1 MSRSKIWR
9 DQQGVAAVEFA
20 ITAPVFFMILIALI
34 EGGLLL
40 WTQVGLQHGAEM
52 AARCTTIDTG
62 ICGSTT
68 QTQSYAAEQSYGL
81 NPPPSTFT
89 VTSAGCGNQV
99 TANYPFPLL
108 STYFGMT
115 SLQISAQSCFPT

>member
-1 MSRSKIWR
+1 MRPGYICHDERGTS
-9 DQQGVAAVEFA
+9 AVEFA
-20 ITAPVFFMILIALI
+20 LTAPLFFMILIALI
-34 EGGLLL
+34 EGALLL

-62 ICGSTT
+62 TCGSPA
-68 QTQSYAAEQSYGL
+68 QTQSYAAQQSYGL

-89 VTSAGCGNQV
+89 VSATSCGNQV

>member
-1 MSRSKIWR
+1 MRCSKIWR

-40 WTQVGLQHGAEM
+40 WTQVGLQHGTEM
-52 AARCTTIDTG
+52 AARCTTIDPG
-62 ICGSTT
+62 ICGSTA
-68 QTQSYAAEQSYGL
+68 QTQSYAAQQSYGL

-89 VTSAGCGNQV
+89 VTSTSCGNQV
-99 TANYPFPLL
+99 TATYPFPLL

>member
-1 MSRSKIWR
+1 MSSGKIWR
-9 DQQGVAAVEFA
+9 DERGTSAVEFA
-20 ITAPVFFMILIALI
+20 LTAPLFFMILVALI

-52 AARCTTIDTG
+52 AARCTTVDPG

-68 QTQSYAAEQSYGL
+68 QTQSYAAQQSYGL
-81 NPPPSTFT
+81 NPPASTFT
-89 VTSAGCGNQV
+89 VTSTSCGNQV
-99 TANYPFPLL
+99 TASYPFPLL